1 MKNVSTKQLLAFCFD
16 QMEKLD
22 KGQID
27 TEKAREQANL
37 IKQANNLLKHELDRV
52 TTEIK
57 LKQHNDAFNDQLS
70 IRDIES

>member
-1 MKNVSTKQLLAFCFD
+1 MQNVSTKQLLAFCFD

-22 KGQID
+22 KGKID

-52 TTEIK
+52 TTQMK
-57 LKQHNDAFNDQLS
+57 LKEHNEAFNDVLQ